1 MSHAGQTLHY
11 QLPQYAGTDII
22 NPLVDTNDAYEAIDE
37 AIYNVA
43 SSAATAVQTAQEVK
57 EEIEGTGG
65 VDSRISALVTRV
77 DAVETKNV
85 EQDTAILGVQQA
97 LATTNG
103 NVATNTQNISDLG
116 TTVSG
121 HTTSIGNLNTRVQAC
136 ENADAALDVR
146 VTALENAPT
155 PSMPTASD
163 VSFDTT
169 GTQITATNVQDAI
182 EELAQSIG
190 SNVDADDVSYSN
202 ASSRLAATNV
212 QDAIDELAQ
221 GIGAPYDITSRT
233 EVNFGSV
240 DITTG
245 GMVTVTNGWYQLHG
259 ENGTSG
265 GTYVSATIRNQQ
277 SEPYSVYV
285 NENPNADTA
294 YASFVTS
301 PFYLKAGSYYIRI
314 TGNAAHK
321 MYKLS

>member
-22 NPLVDTNDAYEAIDE
+22 NPLVDTNDAYETIDE

-121 HTTSIGNLNTRVQAC
+121 HTTSISNLTTRVQGC
-136 ENADAALDVR
+136 ENADTALDVR
-146 VTALENAPT
+146 VTALENAPSPST
-155 PSMPTASD
+155 PAAAD
-163 VSFDTT
+163 VSFDNT

-182 EELAQSIG
+182 EELDTAVNTSNSEVQSATLTAGQTSVTLTFTEQTIGATTLISSFSSVFGVNPTNITYTTGTVTLTFEAQS
-190 SNVDADDVSYSN
+190 SDVVV
-202 ASSRLAATNV
+202 AAK
-212 QDAIDELAQ
+212 I
-221 GIGAPYDITSRT
+221 
-233 EVNFGSV
+233 
-240 DITTG
+240 
-245 GMVTVTNGWYQLHG
+245 
-259 ENGTSG
+259 EN
-265 GTYVSATIRNQQ
+265 
-277 SEPYSVYV
+277 
-285 NENPNADTA
+285 
-294 YASFVTS
+294 
-301 PFYLKAGSYYIRI
+301 
-314 TGNAAHK
+314 
-321 MYKLS
+321 